1 MRKLGINWIRLI
13 PITLIFLSSC
23 VGYGSDFKGVLAP
36 EYPTPPEFELVKQIK
51 YIGSDEL
58 EWQDGWWMSHSDKV
72 DLQDWIIRIGGFRDD
87 CTATIGSMG
96 K

>member
-1 MRKLGINWIRLI
+1 MTKLGLNWIRLI

-36 EYPTPPEFELVKQIK
+36 EYPTPPSFELKK
-51 YIGSDEL
+51 MN
-58 EWQDGWWMSHSDKV
+58 DGWWMSQGNKV
-72 DLQDWIIRIGGFRDD
+72 DLRDWIIRVGGYRDD
-87 CTATIGSMG
+87 CTATIISMG

>member
-1 MRKLGINWIRLI
+1 MTKLGLNWIRLI

-36 EYPTPPEFELVKQIK
+36 EYPTPPSFELKK
-51 YIGSDEL
+51 MKL
-58 EWQDGWWMSHSDKV
+58 EWQDGWWMSHSNKV
-72 DLQDWIIRIGGFRDD
+72 DLQDWIIRVGGYRDD
-87 CTATIGSMG
+87 CTATILSMG

>member
-1 MRKLGINWIRLI
+1 MKKLGLNWIRLI

-36 EYPTPPEFELVKQIK
+36 EYPTPPSFEKK
-51 YIGSDEL
+51 MN
-58 EWQDGWWMSHSDKV
+58 DGWWMSHGNKV
-72 DLQDWIIRIGGFRDD
+72 DLQDWIIRVGGYRDD
-87 CTATIGSMG
+87 CTATILSMG

>member
-1 MRKLGINWIRLI
+1 MQKLGLNWIRLI

-36 EYPTPPEFELVKQIK
+36 EYPTPPSIQLKK
-51 YIGSDEL
+51 MN
-58 EWQDGWWMSHSDKV
+58 DGWWMSQDDKV
-72 DLQDWIIRIGGFRDD
+72 DLRDWIIRVGGYRDD
-87 CTATIGSMG
+87 CTATILSMG

>member
-1 MRKLGINWIRLI
+1 MQKLGLNWIKLI

-36 EYPTPPEFELVKQIK
+36 EYPTPPSFELKK
-51 YIGSDEL
+51 MN
-58 EWQDGWWMSHSDKV
+58 DGWWMSQGNKV
-72 DLQDWIIRIGGFRDD
+72 ILRDWIIRVGGYRDD
-87 CTATIGSMG
+87 CTATILSMG

>member
-1 MRKLGINWIRLI
+1 MQKLGLNWIRLI

-36 EYPTPPEFELVKQIK
+36 EYPTPPSFSMTKMN
-51 YIGSDEL
+51 
-58 EWQDGWWMSHSDKV
+58 DGWWMSHSNKV
-72 DLQDWIIRIGGFRDD
+72 DLQNWIVRVGGYEED
-87 CTATIGSMG
+87 CRATIESMG

>member
-1 MRKLGINWIRLI
+1 MQKLGLNWIRLI

-36 EYPTPPEFELVKQIK
+36 EYPTPPSIQLKK
-51 YIGSDEL
+51 MN
-58 EWQDGWWMSHSDKV
+58 DGWWMSQDDKV
-72 DLQDWIIRIGGFRDD
+72 DLRDWIIRTGGYRDD
-87 CTATIGSMG
+87 CTATILSIG

>member
-36 EYPTPPEFELVKQIK
+36 EYPTPPEFELVKQIANK
-51 YIGSDEL
+51 Y
-58 EWQDGWWMSHSDKV
+58 
-72 DLQDWIIRIGGFRDD
+72 
-87 CTATIGSMG
+87 
-96 K
+96 

>member
-1 MRKLGINWIRLI
+1 MI

-36 EYPTPPEFELVKQIK
+36 EYPTPPSFSMTKMN
-51 YIGSDEL
+51 
-58 EWQDGWWMSHSDKV
+58 DGWRMSQSNKV
-72 DLQDWIIRIGGFRDD
+72 DLQNWIVRVGGYEED
-87 CTATIGSMG
+87 CRATIESMG

>member
-1 MRKLGINWIRLI
+1 MTKLGLNWIRLI

-36 EYPTPPEFELVKQIK
+36 EYPTPPSFSMTKMN
-51 YIGSDEL
+51 
-58 EWQDGWWMSHSDKV
+58 DGWWMSHSNKV
-72 DLQDWIIRIGGFRDD
+72 DLQNWIVRVGGYEED
-87 CTATIGSMG
+87 CRATIESMG

>member
-1 MRKLGINWIRLI
+1 MKMLGQNWIRLI

-36 EYPTPPEFELVKQIK
+36 EYPTPPSIQLKK
-51 YIGSDEL
+51 MN
-58 EWQDGWWMSHSDKV
+58 DGWWMSQDDKV
-72 DLQDWIIRIGGFRDD
+72 DLRDWIIRVGGYRDD
-87 CTATIGSMG
+87 CTATILSIG

>member
-1 MRKLGINWIRLI
+1 MQKLGLNWTRLI

-36 EYPTPPEFELVKQIK
+36 EYPTPPSFSMTKMN
-51 YIGSDEL
+51 
-58 EWQDGWWMSHSDKV
+58 DGWWMSHSNKV
-72 DLQDWIIRIGGFRDD
+72 DLQNWIVRVGGYEED
-87 CTATIGSMG
+87 CRATIESMG